1 MFLQLVYMQGP
12 GTCLIPGCTVVYVC
26 VSAGVALVL
35 VARRYFTGAI
45 EYHHIHHLSPLV
57 PMYRLPEC
65 HDNAGD
71 LFKNVPRVTL
81 LDGARWV
88 TPMVWD
94 HSVDKFV
101 AV

>member
-1 MFLQLVYMQGP
+1 MYRSLR
-12 GTCLIPGCTVVYVC
+12 TV
-26 VSAGVALVL
+26 
-35 VARRYFTGAI
+35 RYFTANI

-65 HDNAGD
+65 HRTAGTMFD
-71 LFKNVPRVTL
+71 NVPRVTIAQGFQWL
-81 LDGARWV
+81 

-94 HSVDKFV
+94 HTVDKFV